1 LTHDSAHHWGDQ
13 DFAPGRSHR
22 DVFREV
28 DPGRCHVPGRTLI
41 PASHCGA
48 SVNSQLAHKERIM
61 QTVKLN
67 NGVEI
72 PILGF
77 GVFQIIDPNECE
89 RNVIDAIQTGY
100 SHIDTAA
107 SYQNEEAVGRG
118 IQQSGV
124 AREKLFITTK
134 LWIQSNGYEGT
145 LKALENSLKR
155 LQLDYIDLYLIHQP
169 LGDVYGE
176 WRAMEDLYQQG
187 KVRAI
192 GVSNFY
198 PDRIMD
204 LMIHNKITPAVNQIE
219 VNPFQQQI
227 ETQKFLLDN
236 SVQVEAWAP
245 FAEGRNNIFQNEFL
259 LSIAAK
265 YQKSVAQVILRWL
278 VQRGIIALAKST
290 HKERML
296 ENISVFDFELSAE
309 DMAAMTTL
317 DTKTSSFFDHRDPD
331 KVKWLGNRKLD
342 V

>member
-1 LTHDSAHHWGDQ
+1 M
-13 DFAPGRSHR
+13 
-22 DVFREV
+22 
-28 DPGRCHVPGRTLI
+28 
-41 PASHCGA
+41 
-48 SVNSQLAHKERIM
+48 M

-77 GVFQIIDPNECE
+77 GVFQITDPAECE
-89 RNVIDAIQTGY
+89 RCVVDAIQTGY

-118 IQQSGV
+118 IKQSGV

-145 LKALENSLKR
+145 MKAFENSLKR

-169 LGDVYGE
+169 FGDVYGE
-176 WRAMEDLYQQG
+176 WRAMEELYQQG
-187 KVRAI
+187 KIRAI
-192 GVSNFY
+192 GVSNFL

-227 ETQKFLLDN
+227 DTQKLLQDN
-236 SVQVEAWAP
+236 NVQVEAWAP
-245 FAEGRNNIFQNEFL
+245 FAEGRNDMFQNELL
-259 LSIAAK
+259 LSVAAK
-265 YQKSVAQVILRWL
+265 HNKSVAQVILRWL
-278 VQRGIIALAKST
+278 VQRGIIALAKT
-290 HKERML
+290 TRKERMI

-309 DMAAMTTL
+309 DVAAITAL
-317 DTKTSSFFDHRDPD
+317 DTKTSSFFDHRNPEM
-331 KVKWLGNRKLD
+331 VKWLGERKLD

>member
-1 LTHDSAHHWGDQ
+1 
-13 DFAPGRSHR
+13 
-22 DVFREV
+22 
-28 DPGRCHVPGRTLI
+28 
-41 PASHCGA
+41 
-48 SVNSQLAHKERIM
+48 M

-67 NGVEI
+67 NDVEI

-77 GVFQIIDPNECE
+77 GVFQITDPAVCE
-89 RNVIDAIQTGY
+89 RSVVEAIQAGY

-118 IQQSGV
+118 IKQSGV

-145 LKALENSLKR
+145 RKAFENSLKR
-155 LQLDYIDLYLIHQP
+155 LQVDYVDLYLIHQP
-169 LGDVYGE
+169 YGDVYGE
-176 WRAMEDLYQQG
+176 WRAMEELYQQG

-192 GVSNFY
+192 GVSNFQ

-227 ETQKFLLDN
+227 DTQKFLQDN

-245 FAEGRNNIFQNEFL
+245 FAEGKNNIFQNEFL

-265 YQKSVAQVILRWL
+265 HKKSVAQVILRWL

-290 HKERML
+290 RKERMI

-309 DMAAMTTL
+309 DMAAITSL
-317 DTKTSSFFDHRDPD
+317 DTKTSSFFDHRNPEM
-331 KVKWLGNRKLD
+331 VKWLGNRKLD

>member
-1 LTHDSAHHWGDQ
+1 
-13 DFAPGRSHR
+13 
-22 DVFREV
+22 
-28 DPGRCHVPGRTLI
+28 
-41 PASHCGA
+41 
-48 SVNSQLAHKERIM
+48 M

-77 GVFQIIDPNECE
+77 GVFQITDLAECE
-89 RNVIDAIQTGY
+89 RSVVDAIQTGY

-118 IQQSGV
+118 IKQSGI

-134 LWIQSNGYEGT
+134 LWIQRNGYEGT
-145 LKALENSLKR
+145 LKAFENSLKR

-169 LGDVYGE
+169 FGDVYGE
-176 WRAMEDLYQQG
+176 WRAMEELYQQG
-187 KVRAI
+187 KIRAI
-192 GVSNFY
+192 GVSNFH

-227 ETQKFLLDN
+227 DTQKFLQDN

-245 FAEGRNNIFQNEFL
+245 FAEGRNNIFQNELL
-259 LSIAAK
+259 LSIAK
-265 YQKSVAQVILRWL
+265 KHNKSIAQVILRWL
-278 VQRGIIALAKST
+278 VQRKIIALAKST
-290 HKERML
+290 RKERML
-296 ENISVFDFELSAE
+296 ENINVFDFELSTD
-309 DMAAMTTL
+309 DMALFTTL
-317 DTKTSSFFDHRDPD
+317 DTKTSCFFDHHDPE
-331 KVKWLGNRKLD
+331 KVKWLGTRKLD